1 MLICVCVVIAQRL
14 AHHHR
19 GARQASQRCRSSTTQ
34 RQLLYVSRT
43 SAGDAFCVVYC
54 IAFDCQCRIRSAC
67 SSIMWILCAVAAN
80 FFVTFAVRV
89 SLLSLFL
96 SLSHIDSL
104 FRLSCCCS
112 TISKDNALAISF
124 TYKSKL
130 CGTRRAL
137 YDASVRDACAIVLC
151 CVHPLSGV
159 LGMLSPQLPTISWAN
174 AEIHRKAECVFCVSL
189 SCDCFSP
196 DCATTVQVYNLNK
209 RAPFEAG
216 TTWASVARGR
226 GRRLRRDWH
235 SSLCQAHLAVVCLSV
250 IVLFTVCVE
259 CDLLLLLL

>member
-1 MLICVCVVIAQRL
+1 MDFVRGGGKFLRHI
-14 AHHHR
+14 R
-19 GARQASQRCRSSTTQ
+19 GARFS
-34 RQLLYVSRT
+34 
-43 SAGDAFCVVYC
+43 
-54 IAFDCQCRIRSAC
+54 
-67 SSIMWILCAVAAN
+67 
-80 FFVTFAVRV
+80 
-89 SLLSLFL
+89 SLFL

-259 CDLLLLLL
+259 CDLLLLLLLRRLQSESDVTTLSATHTS